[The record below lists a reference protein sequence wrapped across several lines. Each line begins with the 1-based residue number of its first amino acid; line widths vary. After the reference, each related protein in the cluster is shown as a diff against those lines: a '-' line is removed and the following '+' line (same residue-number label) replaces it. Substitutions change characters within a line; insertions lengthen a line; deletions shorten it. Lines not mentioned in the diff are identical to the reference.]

1 MKVDM
6 NLKVGQE
13 TGAAAARATI
23 ETLEAHARRGRYLAL
38 ETAHFAGSGHVGG
51 SLSAMDM
58 LVALYFDQ
66 LRIDPKRPDWAE
78 RDRFVLSK
86 GHCALGLY
94 VVLAMRG
101 FLPVEELRT
110 FNEGGSRLQMHPD
123 MLLLPGL
130 DISTGSLGQGLSA
143 AFGMALGARSLGL
156 PSHVWAL
163 LGDGELQEG
172 MAWEA
177 LHVAPRY
184 ALGRLTLLLDYNGL
198 QQYGWPRRA
207 GDRGD
212 RRDPW
217 AGVDLPR
224 VLSGLGWRV
233 IEIEGNAMNEVRAA
247 LDNARSQP
255 EASPPTAVVAR
266 TTKGSGVSF
275 TQNSIKWHTRPP
287 TADELARAAHELG
300 ITEGDSR

>member
-1 MKVDM
+1 MSSTSSV
-6 NLKVGQE
+6 
-13 TGAAAARATI
+13 AASTPESSEKSRSRPNTA
-23 ETLEAHARRGRYLAL
+23 ELEALARRARYLVL
-38 ETAHFAGSGHVGG
+38 KTAHQAGTGHVGG

-58 LVALYFDQ
+58 LISLYFDH
-66 LRIDPKRPDWAE
+66 LRVDPKRPHWAL

-101 FLPVEELRT
+101 YLPEEELST

-130 DISTGSLGQGLSA
+130 DMSTGSLGQGLSA
-143 AFGMALGARSLGL
+143 AFGMAMGARIEGL
-156 PSHVWAL
+156 PTHVWSV

-184 ALGRLTLLLDYNGL
+184 RLGNLTVLLDHNGL
-198 QQYGWPRRA
+198 QQYGWPKREN
-207 GDRGD
+207 DRGD

-233 IEIEGNAMNEVRAA
+233 LEVNGNDMGQLRQAMDTARANKSS
-247 LDNARSQP
+247 DQP
-255 EASPPTAVVAR
+255 TVIVAR
-266 TTKGSGVSF
+266 TTKGHGLSF
-275 TQNSIKWHTRPP
+275 TQATIKWHTRPP
-287 TADELARAAHELG
+287 TTEELEMARAELG
-300 ITEGDSR
+300 LVEGA